1 MYQISI
7 LHCLSSHFYICILVL
22 LYMWFFFFIK
32 NVWHFI
38 INALNDNHALLL
50 FAERTEQKPAS
61 IYVDSGGCSFK
72 GS

>member
-1 MYQISI
+1 MCFGTFII
-7 LHCLSSHFYICILVL
+7 V
-22 LYMWFFFFIK
+22 FFIK

-38 INALNDNHALLL
+38 INDLNDNHALLL
-50 FAERTEQKPAS
+50 FVEQTEQKSAS